1 VKTVMVVDGDVL
13 VRMPMCVRGI
23 EHREAVKVL
32 EDIRVD
38 VVLSDIE
45 VPGAMNGLPSRSGLA
60 QPAPS

>member
-1 VKTVMVVDGDVL
+1 VCS
-13 VRMPMCVRGI
+13 RSI

-32 EDIRVD
+32 EDIRAD

-45 VPGAMNGLPSRSGLA
+45 VPGAMNGSFPSCSGLA

>member
-1 VKTVMVVDGDVL
+1 MKTVLVVDGDVL
-13 VRMPMCVRGI
+13 VWMPMCVRGI

-45 VPGAMNGLPSRSGLA
+45 VPGAMNGFSPAHGLA

>member
-1 VKTVMVVDGDVL
+1 MKTVLVVDGDVL

-45 VPGAMNGLPSRSGLA
+45 VPGAMNGFSLA
-60 QPAPS
+60 Q